1 LLARFGVAFPAMAS
15 WDHEGIVE
23 LFRSDP
29 RLAADLLQ
37 GPLGVDLPAF
47 AQARVESGA
56 VTQLNPAELRADLVV
71 SLNDDDHAVLAIV
84 LEAQRDI
91 DTDKFFSWP
100 AYVASLRQR
109 LRCEVCLLVVTQ
121 SERVANWAARVI
133 RLGPGGSLQPLVLR
147 PSVVPVIDDAEDAQ
161 RAPELAVLSA
171 MVHGGGNVE
180 TAVKVALTALTAV
193 HDLDRDR
200 FLLYFGLIRAALS
213 EAGRKAF
220 EMHPQG
226 VQFFDESLQQSFNR
240 GHIEGRATEKAA
252 AVLDVL
258 DTRGLTITD
267 TQRDRIVSCK
277 DLEILSRWVRRA
289 VTVA

>member
-1 LLARFGVAFPAMAS
+1 MAS

-29 RLAADLLQ
+29 RLAAELLQ
-37 GPLGVDLPAF
+37 GPLGLDLPAF
-47 AQARVESGA
+47 VEARVESGA
-56 VTQLNPAELRADLVV
+56 VTQLNPAELHADLVV
-71 SLNDDDHAVLAIV
+71 SLNDDTHAVLAIV
-84 LEAQRDI
+84 VEAQRGVDP
-91 DTDKFFSWP
+91 DKFFSWP
-100 AYVASLRQR
+100 AYVASLRHR

-121 SERVANWAARVI
+121 SERVANWAARQI
-133 RLGPGGSLQPLVLR
+133 RLGPGSSLQPLVLR

-161 RAPELAVLSA
+161 KAPELAVLSA
-171 MVHGGGNVE
+171 MVHGGGHVE

-200 FLLYFGLIRAALS
+200 FLLYFSLIRAALS

-220 EMHPQG
+220 SMHPQG

-240 GHIEGRATEKAA
+240 GRIEGQATEKAS

-258 DTRGLTITD
+258 DTRSLAITD
-267 TQRDRIVSCK
+267 AQRERIVSCS
-277 DLEILSRWVRRA
+277 DLETLTRWVRRA
-289 VTVA
+289 VTVASVDELFE